1 MKIIRYGYLYD
12 IFSGIGWEL
21 WTRVRKV
28 KKGNKTSF
36 VRIDGDLFT
45 DTMKDEFFRQV
56 NQGLVK

>member
-28 KKGNKTSF
+28 KKGNKTNF